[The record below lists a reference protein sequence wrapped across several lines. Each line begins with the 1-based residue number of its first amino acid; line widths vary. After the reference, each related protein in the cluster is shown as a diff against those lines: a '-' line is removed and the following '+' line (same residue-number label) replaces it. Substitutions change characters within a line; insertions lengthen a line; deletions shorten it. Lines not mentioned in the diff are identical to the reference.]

1 MAFNFSIFWD
11 ADTIPRCKVTK
22 SFDCDLPVSYVAFAL
37 MFILLL
43 PFAFVSTCL
52 IKNWA
57 ITHARE
63 YSSGASYCINFII
76 FIVILYF
83 YFYCFNF
90 PFHDHQLDS
99 VSCLVA
105 NTSDLYIMS
114 VSLFFYTVSR
124 VLVLF
129 KAKFANIAYWISK
142 TFSIYYVCAAVVKFI
157 LVYIDIPYN
166 MRKNLFSN
174 AGIYYKYVI
183 EPSEYIIDCIS
194 FFILSQFFLFSG
206 VEILVPKGLIL
217 RLKIALFLMALMEIN
232 AIILREYQASIPIS
246 RYIFAANRNKYSWI
260 FTVIF
265 FGHRFP
271 IDYVILYIIYT
282 MTIQSFKTEEDENYM
297 KVLNDTFESL

>member
-1 MAFNFSIFWD
+1 MSLSFWANKTD
-11 ADTIPRCKVTK
+11 IPRCKVTM
-22 SFDCDLPVSYVAFAL
+22 SVDCDLPSSYVAFIL
-37 MFILLL
+37 MFILLI

-52 IKNWA
+52 IKNWT

-63 YSSGASYCINFII
+63 YLTGASYCITFII
-76 FIVILYF
+76 FNVILYF
-83 YFYCFNF
+83 YYYCFY
-90 PFHDHQLDS
+90 PILHDHISDS
-99 VSCLVA
+99 FSGLSA
-105 NTSDLYIMS
+105 TASDLYIMS